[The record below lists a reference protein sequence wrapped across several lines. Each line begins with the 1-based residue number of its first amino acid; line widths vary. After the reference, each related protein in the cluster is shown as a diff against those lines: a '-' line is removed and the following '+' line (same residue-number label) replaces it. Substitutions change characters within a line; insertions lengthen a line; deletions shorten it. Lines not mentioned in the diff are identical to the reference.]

1 MQANTINLGE
11 IDIKEIVQ
19 LAALDGPLFSR
30 AFFPKT
36 VRQTSPHFHRRLWDD
51 FEAPA
56 HRYLVGE
63 VFRGGAKTTILRI
76 YTAKRIAYG
85 VSRVILYVGK
95 SQDHAR
101 RSLRW
106 LRRQIER
113 NKLFA
118 QTFGLSPG
126 GTWNDDELEVLNSI
140 TGESCWVLALGV
152 TGSVRGVNFD
162 DYRPDLIICDDLVT
176 DDNAATQEQRDK
188 LRELVLGAL
197 KESLTPRSENA
208 LAKMVLLQTPMDS
221 DDVSQSC
228 ARDPQFHHVRYGCW
242 TPETEHLDVSERKS
256 AWPERLPADELRAER
271 EAAIV
276 RNKLSTFSKE
286 MECKLITAE
295 NSKFRAE
302 WIKYYG
308 EPVDEVREVPPR
320 HEMRVIMAL
329 DPVPP
334 PSERQIA
341 KGYANK
347 DYEAFAVVGKWQKK
361 LIVLETVKNR
371 GHEPNWTVT
380 EFFRLA
386 LKWQPDKILVE
397 SVAYQ
402 RTLVWL
408 LRQAMTKL
416 GRYWVVIPFTDK
428 RSKMD
433 RITQGL
439 SGPLSN
445 GQLYL
450 HREHTGLASDIIHY
464 TNVKHDDELEAVAV
478 ATAELNMGFSGTEQ
492 DELGLDDENEYKALS
507 YQRGAP

>member
-1 MQANTINLGE
+1 MPQNKVNLEE
-11 IDIKEIVQ
+11 IDRAELVQ

-36 VRQTSPHFHRRLWDD
+36 VRQVTPHFHRELWDE
-51 FEAPA
+51 FEDPA

-63 VFRGGAKTTILRI
+63 VFRGGAKTTILRL
-76 YTAKRIAYG
+76 YAAKRIAYG

-106 LRRQIER
+106 LRKQIEV
-113 NKLFA
+113 NKFFA
-118 QTFGLSPG
+118 QTFGLVPG
-126 GTWNDDELEVLNSI
+126 NTWNDDELEVINNV

-188 LRELVLGAL
+188 LRKLVLGAL
-197 KESLTPRSENA
+197 KESMTPRTENA
-208 LAKMVLLQTPMDS
+208 LAKLVLLQTPIDS

-228 ARDPQFHHVRYGCW
+228 ARDPQFRHIRFGCW
-242 TPETEHLDVSERKS
+242 TPQTENLDPRERKS
-256 AWPERLPADELRAER
+256 SWEERFPTDELLKER
-271 EAAIV
+271 EAAIW
-276 RNKLSTFSKE
+276 RNELATFSKE
-286 MECKLITAE
+286 MECKLIVSE
-295 NSKFRAE
+295 NAKFRAE
-302 WIKYYG
+302 WLKYYG
-308 EPVDEVREVPPR
+308 EIFDEVTEVPPR
-320 HEMRVIMAL
+320 HEMTVVMSV

-334 PSERQIA
+334 PSEREIK
-341 KGYANK
+341 KGYADK
-347 DYEAFAVVGKWQKK
+347 DYEAFAVVGKWRKK
-361 LIVLETVKNR
+361 FIVLETSKNR

-386 LKWQPDKILVE
+386 QAWQPDKILVE

-408 LRQAMTKL
+408 LRQAMQKL
-416 GRYWVVIPFTDK
+416 GRYWVVVPFTDR

-433 RITQGL
+433 RIVQGL
-439 SGPLSN
+439 QGPLSN
-445 GQLYL
+445 GQFYL
-450 HREHTGLASDIIHY
+450 QRTQTGLISDIIHY

-478 ATAELNMGFSGTEQ
+478 ATTDLNTGFSNGEQHSGLEDETEY
-492 DELGLDDENEYKALS
+492 ETIE